1 MHIALGVAPEPGT
14 TLQGEFSGKDLFE
27 SLRRDAARWWRSW
40 TDSSKSRWFCVAR
53 PWRSDGSTLTIVT
66 GGERLS
72 APAIENH
79 TIRVMVVTLPE
90 KALAW
95 LRELDVGARD
105 SPTGGDG
112 FRWLV
117 RCV

>member
-1 MHIALGVAPEPGT
+1 MHIALGVAQGPRT
-14 TLQGEFSGKDLFE
+14 TLQGEFSGKDLSNRYVE
-27 SLRRDAARWWRSW
+27 TRCVGGCW
-40 TDSSKSRWFCVAR
+40 TDSSNDRWFCVAR

-66 GGERLS
+66 GGEQLS

-95 LRELDVGARD
+95 LRDLDVGARD